1 MNMKMKLRMRMR
13 MRMKM
18 YMILSFNKCGKVFIL
33 HFACDCD
40 PEQSCFYLTSK
51 VLSLLEDNTSIHRL
65 IQFASLLTQ

>member
-40 PEQSCFYLTSK
+40 PEQLLLLDFKSSK
-51 VLSLLEDNTSIHRL
+51 SFGR
-65 IQFASLLTQ
+65 